1 MKESMSNIFMSIV
14 DAIMVLFVI
23 FSIFAFSI
31 FGIFWGAIKTLM
43 RKDDNK
49 HEDKICRSDHGDQ

>member
-14 DAIMVLFVI
+14 DAIMVLFVL
-23 FSIFAFSI
+23 FSIFTFSV

-43 RKDDNK
+43 RRDDK